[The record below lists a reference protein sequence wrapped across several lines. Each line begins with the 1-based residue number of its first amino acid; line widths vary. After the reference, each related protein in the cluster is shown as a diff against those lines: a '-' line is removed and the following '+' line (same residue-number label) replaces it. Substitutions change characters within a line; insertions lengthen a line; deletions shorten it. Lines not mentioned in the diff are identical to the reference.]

1 MNVVK
6 RIAVILALLLAVGL
20 LVLFFRPGEVLPERT
35 AALTAT
41 VESEQAAE
49 PQPPAD
55 GERASARRA
64 SLEVRWRNARS
75 IAVEK
80 WRADLLTA
88 NAVGEIGAVPPMLTV
103 RETGTQ
109 VQLTNR
115 GSAPLC
121 VSLARVTRPNTDAVR
136 RCQVGPAECSLVK
149 PKATIRLQLLRTDA
163 RESCTHAAF
172 EYRVGHVDYPEPS
185 WWSRT
190 AINAFSDAPQDIDYK
205 QDADLEADIARFEA
219 TVEDA
224 DRAARW
230 RRELA
235 Q

>member
-1 MNVVK
+1 MNIVR
-6 RIAVILALLLAVGL
+6 RIAVVLALLLGVGL
-20 LVLFFRPGEVLPERT
+20 LVLFVGPGEVLPERT
-35 AALTAT
+35 AAPHGA
-41 VESEQAAE
+41 VELENSAAPE
-49 PQPPAD
+49 LAPDSQ
-55 GERASARRA
+55 RAASRRA

-103 RETGTQ
+103 RETGAQ

-115 GSAPLC
+115 GAAPLC
-121 VSLARVTRPNTDAVR
+121 VALARVTRPNTDAVR
-136 RCQVGPAECSLVK
+136 RCQVGPADCSLVK
-149 PKATIRLQLLRTDA
+149 PRATIRLQLLRTDA

-172 EYRVGHVDYPEPS
+172 EYRVGHVDFPEPS

-190 AINAFSDAPQDIDYK
+190 AINTFNDPPQDIDYK
-205 QDADLEADIARFEA
+205 QDADLETDIARFEA

-230 RRELA
+230 RHELA